1 MIDDKKQLDRS
12 AQHSITTFDLDSL
25 EIVTALGRG
34 AKGLVFLAR
43 DNVNDEI
50 FALKVISKDSI
61 EKMNAKAVNNSNR
74 NEGNEYRRVSFEQE
88 VLGIV
93 DHQLLPRLRGVL
105 ATDKVIGY
113 AIDYCPGGDLHSL
126 RKKQTENMFSD
137 DLIRFYAAE
146 LVLALEYL
154 HNLGIVYR
162 DLKPENIM
170 IQENG
175 HIMLVDFDLST
186 KLSPKSP
193 DKSMS
198 FKSVHQSPTDSV
210 KKNRLFPFVRWC
222 NSGISP
228 EDADSQASFKPDC
241 TELDSA
247 EKSNSFVGTEEYV
260 APEIVSGK
268 GHDFAVDWWS
278 LGIVLHEMLYG
289 TTPFKGS
296 NEKETFHQILT
307 KPPELVGERTSLRY
321 LIRKLLEKDPKQRIT
336 VEGIKE
342 HDYFKGIDWDLI
354 LRIQRPPYI
363 PAHSV
368 EEITVAVKDGIKGL
382 DVELFVQE
390 LFANGDDGDGGEKN
404 NKSKHGEN
412 DPGDLNKNKCK
423 FHRPEH
429 NQFSVF

>member
-1 MIDDKKQLDRS
+1 MIDDQKQLNRS
-12 AQHSITTFDLDSL
+12 PQHSITTFDLDSL

-34 AKGLVFLAR
+34 ANGVVFLAR
-43 DNVNDEI
+43 DNVKGEI
-50 FALKVISKDSI
+50 LALKVISRDSI
-61 EKMNAKAVNNSNR
+61 EKKNAKA
-74 NEGNEYRRVSFEQE
+74 
-88 VLGIV
+88 
-93 DHQLLPRLRGVL
+93 LLPRLRGVL
-105 ATDKVIGY
+105 ATDKVVGY
-113 AIDYCPGGDLHSL
+113 AIDYCPGRDLHSL

-137 DLIRFYAAE
+137 DMIRFYAAE
-146 LVLALEYL
+146 LVLVLEYL

-186 KLSPKSP
+186 KLSPRSP
-193 DKSMS
+193 DKSMPLN
-198 FKSVHQSPTDSV
+198 SVHRIPPDSV
-210 KKNRLFPFVRWC
+210 KKKRLFPFVRC
-222 NSGISP
+222 CSSGISP
-228 EDADSQASFKPDC
+228 DDAEIQASVNLDC

-247 EKSNSFVGTEEYV
+247 EKLNSFVGTEEYV

-296 NEKETFHQILT
+296 NRKETFHQILT
-307 KPPELVGERTSLRY
+307 KPAELVGERTSLRH

-363 PAHSV
+363 PAHLV
-368 EEITVAVKDGIKGL
+368 EEEITVADKDGIKGL
-382 DVELFVQE
+382 DVELFVRE
-390 LFANGDDGDGGEKN
+390 IFANGDEGDGGEKN
-404 NKSKHGEN
+404 NKGKDGEN
-412 DPGDLNKNKCK
+412 DSGNLNKNECK
-423 FHRPEH
+423 FHRPEDD
-429 NQFSVF
+429 QFSVF